1 MSSVLVLGAGGPLGL
16 GIVDAALESGRPVL
30 AVAESA
36 DAVEALQTRAGDGCL
51 DVFETAL
58 ANEDNAAALARRID
72 AGGHR
77 LDGVVAAIGGESACG
92 RLLDQPAEVLR
103 RTLDEELLPHLA
115 AARHLFPLLTR
126 QRRSGYVLV
135 GGPGADYPWAGY
147 GHRSIAAAALRMLAR
162 VLHEEARQAGLQVHL
177 LSVQASERG
186 PGPCSSLDMPWPQAR
201 AAGRRAL
208 SLLEAPPATERCVV
222 AWPPPRSLTS
232 TKVEAA
238 RCAPLPVVDAKDVV
252 DRLLAS
258 PVFSRNP
265 TS

>member
-1 MSSVLVLGAGGPLGL
+1 MSSVLVLGAAGPLGL
-16 GIVDAALESGRPVL
+16 GIVDAALEAGRPVI
-30 AVAESA
+30 AVAEAASA
-36 DAVEALQTRAGDGCL
+36 LDALRARAADRPLEVLEASLVTEHD
-51 DVFETAL
+51 
-58 ANEDNAAALARRID
+58 AAAVAERLD
-72 AGGHR
+72 AAGHR

-92 RLLDQPAEVLR
+92 RLLDQPADVLR

-115 AARHLFPLLTR
+115 AARHLFPLLAR
-126 QRRSGYVLV
+126 QSRSGYVLV

-177 LSVQASERG
+177 LSVEASERG
-186 PGPCSSLDMPWPQAR
+186 AGPCSSLDMPWPQAR

-222 AWPPPRSLTS
+222 AWPPKPLTS

-238 RCAPLPVVDAKDVV
+238 RCAAFPVVDAKDVV